1 MTLNLKQFDKARDI
15 LWRYQELI
23 DILDNSQNY
32 KDYSAVIITLIPKN
46 IHKKPQVQYAFI
58 DNPTLPFLVSSF
70 FNTVDTAAE
79 ALAAKLAALGVA
91 VDTPDTLA
99 EQIEPELDL
108 EDTVGT
114 VIETGRFPT

>member
-15 LWRYQELI
+15 LWRYRELM
-23 DILDNSQNY
+23 DIFNNSQNY

-79 ALAAKLAALGVA
+79 DLAAKLAVLGVA
-91 VDTPDTLA
+91 VDTPDTLE
-99 EQIEPELDL
+99 EQTQEEKDKIVL
-108 EDTVGT
+108 
-114 VIETGRFPT
+114 